1 MNSELQTSM
10 DSSANTRATDSDTEF
25 EDKLSPLFKPPPL
38 MMHGH
43 IDLHFQANTQGNI
56 RGMAATQ
63 SQSQSSDSAYG
74 SNAPVS
80 YQEGMNG
87 KSLAIS
93 PIASSSSDSREWHM
107 DEAGFGA
114 ESLCNKEFEDFENN
128 ILKETSSPIEWP
140 VFDDAVIGGFPASN
154 VSDDINFFNFDGPLS
169 GLLEP

>member
-1 MNSELQTSM
+1 MNSELRTSM

-25 EDKLSPLFKPPPL
+25 EDKLSPLFMPPPL
-38 MMHGH
+38 MHGH
-43 IDLHFQANTQGNI
+43 TDLHFQANTQENI
-56 RGMAATQ
+56 RGMTAAQ

-80 YQEGMNG
+80 YQEEMNG

-93 PIASSSSDSREWHM
+93 PMASSTSDSREWYV
-107 DEAGFGA
+107 DEAEFGP
-114 ESLCNKEFEDFENN
+114 ESLCNKEFEDFENK

-140 VFDDAVIGGFPASN
+140 VFDDAVIGGFPVSN

-169 GLLEP
+169 GLLEL